1 MMRLA
6 FLALLLLPGMAA
18 AAEPMRIGIIAPTT
32 GPIAT
37 VGARQLSAV
46 KWWQQSIDTA
56 GGINGRKVELVT
68 CNDEGNPEKAV
79 NCARDLLSQGIVLL
93 LNSSVTG
100 PIRATMP
107 LVAHGPVM
115 LTPSPNVLP
124 PPDSFVF
131 QTSASDM
138 DLTQAIADYMHQSG
152 IDRIGVIAAT
162 DASGEVGVASAA
174 AVFPPNHIKYD
185 LARIDPRAND
195 ASVQLSE
202 VARDKKLIYSNY
214 SGAGAAAVVKSYAN
228 LGLEQPLLIS
238 YANISD
244 AFIALIKADMPQRLL
259 GTAIRAVSPELIMDP
274 AQRRHLVEF
283 QQSYEAWSHDRADS
297 LTLQGLILADVAE
310 AILRQVPNPA
320 DPVAVR
326 HFLETT
332 PISSVQTIAFSPQ
345 RHIGMGADGIAI
357 VEWKDGGWIKA
368 PPL

>member
-6 FLALLLLPGMAA
+6 FLALLLLSGAA
-18 AAEPMRIGIIAPTT
+18 VAAEPLRIGIIAPTT

-37 VGARQLSAV
+37 IGARQLSAV
-46 KWWQQSIDTA
+46 KWWQHSIDAA
-56 GGINGRKVELVT
+56 GGIDGRQVELLS

-79 NCARDLLSQGIVLL
+79 NCARDLLSRGVILL

-107 LVAHGPVM
+107 LVEHGPVM

-124 PPDSFVF
+124 PASGFVF
-131 QTSASDM
+131 QTSASDA
-138 DLTQAIADYMHQSG
+138 DLTQAIADYMHESKVDQIG
-152 IDRIGVIAAT
+152 IIAAT

-174 AVFPPNHIKYD
+174 AVFPANHIRYD

-195 ASVQLSE
+195 ASVQLSD
-202 VARDKKLIYSNY
+202 VARGKKIIYSNY

-244 AFIALIKADMPQRLL
+244 AFIALIKDDMPPRLL
-259 GTAIRAVSPELIMDP
+259 GTAIRAVSPALITD
-274 AQRRHLVEF
+274 AAERRHLSEF
-283 QQSYEAWSHDRADS
+283 QQSYEAWSHDKADS

-310 AILRQVPNPA
+310 AILRHVPNPG
-320 DPVAVR
+320 DPAAVKA
-326 HFLETT
+326 FLEST
-332 PISSVQTIAFSPQ
+332 PIQSVQTISFSPR
-345 RHIGMGADGIAI
+345 RHIGMDASGIAI
-357 VEWKDGGWIKA
+357 VEWKDGSWIKA
-368 PPL
+368 GPL